1 METTLAT
8 CKVMLSVRDK
18 SQITSI
24 DNLGKSNFT
33 LHLNGKYMISF
44 AIILY

>member
-8 CKVMLSVRDK
+8 CKVMLGVRDK

-24 DNLGKSNFT
+24 DNLGKNNFT
-33 LHLNGKYMISF
+33 LHLNGKYMNSF
-44 AIILY
+44 AFVLY